1 MVATRHLAVALAS
14 VCVAAGW
21 RTAEGVKACADCTG
35 TTCILEDTAT
45 KLTAGSSQL
54 ALKLCNYAAASAY
67 TLEFSLKVPLA
78 CDSKSVL
85 VPKLKSLA
93 ANGACNGAECPV
105 TATLESPIDWAVAM
119 RSGADVNAV
128 MAKFTSGGSA
138 EVVTVAIGQD
148 IGGAAMQAPNASTS
162 LANISVCSSSVA
174 VSALRLSQADG
185 CNTADICRGKAGDTA
200 CSIAVKQGLPITGI
214 TCSGENCSGKI
225 ALSGALTCDA
235 SAGDSN
241 TMIVAVKVG
250 NSAMSNYQG
259 VGKLTAPVSTITD
272 IDDLD
277 AGSARF
283 TVNTD
288 SYCPSSAVQVSV
300 TNADGASVGS
310 VTSVNTTDGSIAVTL
325 SSPIASNLNGK
336 KLKFTLT
343 ECSVTS
349 PVFTSTVG
357 DDDDGSDSTSA
368 SGSTEDSS
376 GNSGGVAGGGM
387 SSTGTGNVST
397 QETNVSTGLSGGLIV
412 GIAVG
417 VLAFLGFAF
426 ECWYHKR
433 RQTPAQPSNNDVPV
447 TSSYGHNAI

>member
-1 MVATRHLAVALAS
+1 MAVDNNDTHLALY
-14 VCVAAGW
+14 VCIHTHA
-21 RTAEGVKACADCTG
+21 GVKSCADCTG
-35 TTCILEDTAT
+35 TTCILEDTTT
-45 KLTAGSSQL
+45 KLTGGNAQL
-54 ALKLCNYAAASAY
+54 ALKLCNYAAASTY
-67 TLEFSLKVPLA
+67 KLEFSLKVPLA
-78 CDSKSVL
+78 CDSKSAL

-93 ANGACNGAECPV
+93 ASGACNGAECPV

-138 EVVTVAIGQD
+138 EVVTIAIGQD

-162 LANISVCSSSVA
+162 LSNISVCSSSVA

-185 CNTADICRGKAGDTA
+185 CNTADICRGKVGDTA
-200 CSIAVKQGLPITGI
+200 CSIAMKQGLPVTGVM
-214 TCSGENCSGKI
+214 CSGENCSGKI

-235 SAGDSN
+235 STGDSN

-250 NSAMSNYQG
+250 NSAMSNYQS
-259 VGKLTAPVSTITD
+259 VGKLTAPVSAITD

-277 AGSARF
+277 AGSAQF

-288 SYCPSSAVQVSV
+288 SYCPSSAVQVNV
-300 TNADGASVGS
+300 TNADGASAMS
-310 VTSVNTTDGSIAVTL
+310 VTSINATDGSIAVTL
-325 SSPIASNLNGK
+325 ASPIATSMNGK
-336 KLKFTLT
+336 KFQFTLT
-343 ECSVTS
+343 QCRVTS
-349 PVFTSTVG
+349 PSFTSTVG

-368 SGSTEDSS
+368 SGSTDSAD
-376 GNSGGVAGGGM
+376 GNAGGANAGGGGM

-397 QETNVSTGLSGGLIV
+397 QETNVATGLSGGLIV

-417 VLAFLGFAF
+417 VVAFLGFAF

-447 TSSYGHNAI
+447 TSSFGHNAI